1 MPADKCY
8 TKKNKNGGSYT
19 TCVDKKGDQLR
30 EKDVKPKKK
39 KRLYLKKPAVKTRPK
54 PPPPPGMS
62 QADADVMVNDVLNYN
77 KISSA
82 TQDYEAEAGHIA
94 HKLYHIRI

>member
-8 TKKNKNGGSYT
+8 TKKNKNGGNYT

-39 KRLYLKKPAVKTRPK
+39 KRLYIKKPAVKTNADIPVANGNTYPSVSEYRLNGPAS
-54 PPPPPGMS
+54 PPTGMFN
-62 QADADVMVNDVLNYN
+62 VINVVIIVYYYFIIN
-77 KISSA
+77 
-82 TQDYEAEAGHIA
+82 
-94 HKLYHIRI
+94 